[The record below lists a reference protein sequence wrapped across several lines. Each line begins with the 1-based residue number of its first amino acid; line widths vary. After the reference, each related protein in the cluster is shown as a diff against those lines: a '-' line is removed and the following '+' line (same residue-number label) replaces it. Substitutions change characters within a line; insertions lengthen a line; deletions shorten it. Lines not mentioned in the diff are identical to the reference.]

1 MKNSLT
7 GRNLRRHLSTFTYCP
22 ILTLYLPKQ
31 RNCTSQSC
39 GGWWIVKWARR
50 DPPKDNHKS
59 TNACRVSWQLTVNIH
74 VSYSFSLSRSKIIEA
89 SLSLTIFSLFLFNGY
104 LVSEPVCGRLLR
116 WIPVSALL
124 YCIELFVFMIEVK
137 LLYLRS
143 LLLYVIQKRYF
154 YPDFPIGPSRVLIYL
169 VYSGNFV
176 GNFMSTVTACLVST
190 LKSSAEIY
198 QCQNHTSPFK
208 VTIFSEWVSNW
219 LPLYEHIVTGKA
231 NILSWYRSQHN
242 R

>member
-1 MKNSLT
+1 M
-7 GRNLRRHLSTFTYCP
+7 RPHLLFLAFFC
-22 ILTLYLPKQ
+22 
-31 RNCTSQSC
+31 
-39 GGWWIVKWARR
+39 
-50 DPPKDNHKS
+50 
-59 TNACRVSWQLTVNIH
+59 LTVTL
-74 VSYSFSLSRSKIIEA
+74 FQ
-89 SLSLTIFSLFLFNGY
+89 SLFVVVYYVEYQL
-104 LVSEPVCGRLLR
+104 
-116 WIPVSALL
+116 AL

-198 QCQNHTSPFK
+198 LNVKIIRLLSR
-208 VTIFSEWVSNW
+208 
-219 LPLYEHIVTGKA
+219 LLYLANELVTGCPCMS
-231 NILSWYRSQHN
+231 I
-242 R
+242 